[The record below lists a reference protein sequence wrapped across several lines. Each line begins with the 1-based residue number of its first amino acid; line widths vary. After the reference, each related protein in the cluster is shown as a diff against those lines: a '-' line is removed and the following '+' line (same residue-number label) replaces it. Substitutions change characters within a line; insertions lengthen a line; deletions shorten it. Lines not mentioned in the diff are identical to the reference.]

1 MRSSQRSDLV
11 NLRFALGH
19 PSPVT
24 TYSFVKNKICQYN
37 QITGLYCRGVKMN
50 GKLFI
55 GLIAISIATS
65 SALFSDEYDPPYW
78 NNRATGS
85 DRWIPTQ
92 ARWDKNGGPQKTG
105 SDIWPSSSNQIT
117 PSSVQ
122 IEPGA
127 DQFFPG
133 DNTSTTPP
141 PPSSDDGSDGGA
153 DDQTSDL
160 FLPTGNEQAPNSGS
174 AAASII
180 AQPSEANN
188 FPPPNYYSYPE
199 QTQENLNP
207 SNGPVPTIQ
216 TLVDQSSGT
225 GQVPPTVQNIPS
237 ISNGPEGEG
246 DRVNGSYS
254 ATTDSM
260 QLSMLLAALDSD
272 VTNPALEG
280 RAALNAE
287 EIYPLNTDTPV
298 MEILYEQLSPQ
309 GKQMWLQ
316 LPPSYRDMATELA
329 EEDAMNGGSLYNLR
343 NPDQYVE
350 KAMESYQ
357 GGLILPEE

>member
-1 MRSSQRSDLV
+1 
-11 NLRFALGH
+11 
-19 PSPVT
+19 
-24 TYSFVKNKICQYN
+24 
-37 QITGLYCRGVKMN
+37 MN
-50 GKLFI
+50 GKLFV

-65 SALFSDEYDPPYW
+65 SALFSDEYNPPYW
-78 NNRATGS
+78 NNRATGADQWPPS
-85 DRWIPTQ
+85 Q

-105 SDIWPSSSNQIT
+105 SDTWPSSSNRIT

-127 DQFFPG
+127 DQFLPG

-141 PPSSDDGSDGGA
+141 PPSSDDGDDGSDE
-153 DDQTSDL
+153 TDL
-160 FLPTGNEQAPNSGS
+160 FTPTGNEQAPNSGS
-174 AAASII
+174 AAQMI

-188 FPPPNYYSYPE
+188 FPPPDYYSYPE

-207 SNGPVPTIQ
+207 SSGPVPTIQ
-216 TLVDQSSGT
+216 TIVDESSGT
-225 GQVPPTVQNIPS
+225 GEVPPTVESIPS

-246 DRVNGSYS
+246 DRVNASYS

-260 QLSMLLAALDSD
+260 QLSMLVAALDSD
-272 VTNPALEG
+272 LTNPALEG
-280 RAALNAE
+280 KATLASE
-287 EIYPLNTDTPV
+287 ELYPLNTDTPI
-298 MEILYEQLSPQ
+298 MQILYEQLSPQ
-309 GKQMWLQ
+309 GKQMWLE